1 MKRPYTKQQQSLEGY
16 SVWQL
21 DRDLVVFRVHRAGLQ
36 SLWACGPNTLR
47 SNQSVTFEELLAAT
61 GVVWARRPA
70 REATV
75 CFKTTT
81 AAARDVSSA
90 AASSAGIRAGE
101 FSSGWRD
108 GSGGSRPV

>member
-21 DRDLVVFRVHRAGLQ
+21 DRELVVFRVHRAGLQ

-61 GVVWARRPA
+61 GVVWGATTGRRSD
-70 REATV
+70 
-75 CFKTTT
+75 CMFQNNN
-81 AAARDVSSA
+81 
-90 AASSAGIRAGE
+90 
-101 FSSGWRD
+101 D
-108 GSGGSRPV
+108 GS